1 MSIEQAIPHPSG
13 ISVFG
18 SSMVRVEPDVA
29 SLSFAVVALK
39 PTPTEAFAEV
49 RAGADAVRA
58 FLLRAQITDVASS
71 RITLEQELRYLN
83 GEQRFVG
90 YLARV
95 SFHVILRELERI
107 EEVLVGVVAAGAS
120 EISRTD
126 LQTTR
131 LKEARAKARR
141 RAVEAAREK
150 ALVYC
155 LAAGMK
161 LGMPLHIEDINPDIL
176 HGAHEGHA
184 ASKAP
189 SATPS
194 EDVGTPR
201 AFDPGWIMINAAVQ
215 IVYSFSID
223 ASPSP

>member
-1 MSIEQAIPHPSG
+1 MNPTQAIPHPSG

-39 PTPTEAFAEV
+39 PTPIEAFSDV
-49 RAGADAVRA
+49 RGGVDAVRA

-71 RITLEQELRYLN
+71 RISLEQEHRYLD

-107 EEVLVGVVAAGAS
+107 EEVLVGVVAAGAA
-120 EISRTD
+120 EISKVD
-126 LQTTR
+126 LQITR

-155 LAAGMK
+155 TAAGVK
-161 LGMPLHIEDINPDIL
+161 LGLPVHIEDINPEIL
-176 HGAHEGHA
+176 NGARDGHA
-184 ASKAP
+184 LSKAP
-189 SATPS
+189 SETPS

-201 AFDPGWIMINAAVQ
+201 AFDPGWLMIKAAVQ
-215 IVYSFSID
+215 IVYAFSTD
-223 ASPSP
+223 AAPGA